1 MSVKTIKRISIA
13 ALFIVVLTAAFVTLQ
28 AGSGLAQKGV
38 VSPKGPAAQF
48 EWKEILGAFS
58 HPLAV
63 FILQMIVI
71 IAVCQVFSYLF
82 RKVGQP
88 AVIGEM
94 LAGIALG
101 PSLMGAIAPG
111 FSSFI
116 FPPASLGNLQMLAQ
130 VGLILFMFLIG
141 MELDMNLIKKKAAT
155 AVLISNAGIIVPYGL
170 GIGLAYFMY
179 KDYAPANVPFYAFA
193 LFIGIAMS
201 ITAFPVLA
209 RIIRERGISNT
220 KLGVIA
226 MTSAAADDVA
236 GWCLLALVIAISK
249 AGSLAT
255 SLYTMFAAVCYA
267 LIMLFAVR
275 PLLKKLSQQK
285 TEDKLIKRST
295 IALVFVVMLLSA
307 YTSEVI
313 GIHALFGAFLAGVC
327 MPAEWSFR
335 KLIIDKIED
344 VALVMLLP
352 LFFVFTG
359 LRTQVGLLNDPSLW
373 GMCGIIILVAIAGK
387 FGGSATVARISGES
401 AYTSLSIGAL
411 MNTRGLMELVILNIG
426 YDLGILTP
434 KVFTMMVLMAL
445 VTTFMTSPIM
455 SLLDK
460 VYKTKPE

>member
-1 MSVKTIKRISIA
+1 MSIKVVKRASIA
-13 ALFIVVLTAAFVTLQ
+13 ALFVTVLTAAFLALQ
-28 AGSGLAQKGV
+28 AGSGLAPKGV
-38 VSPKGPAAQF
+38 VSPRGPAAQF
-48 EWKEILGAFS
+48 EWKEILAAFS

-63 FILQMIVI
+63 FILQLVII
-71 IAVCQVFSYLF
+71 IAVSQLFAYLF
-82 RKVGQP
+82 RKMGQP

-111 FSSFI
+111 FSAFI
-116 FPPASLGNLQMLAQ
+116 FPAASLGNLQMLAQ
-130 VGLILFMFLIG
+130 VGLILFMFLVG
-141 MELDMNLIKKKAAT
+141 MELDMNLVKKKAAT

-209 RIIRERGISNT
+209 RIIRERGIGST

-226 MTSAAADDVA
+226 MTSAAANDVA
-236 GWCLLALVIAISK
+236 GWFLLALVIAIAK
-249 AGSLAT
+249 AGSLGT
-255 SLYTMFAAVCYA
+255 SLYTLIAAACYA
-267 LIMLFAVR
+267 LVMFFIVR

-285 TEDKLIKRST
+285 TEDRLLKRST
-295 IALVFVVMLLSA
+295 IALVFVVLLLSS
-307 YTSEVI
+307 YCSEVI
-313 GIHALFGAFLAGVC
+313 GIHALFGAFIAGVC

-359 LRTQVGLLNDPSLW
+359 LRTQIGLLNDPSLW
-373 GMCGIIILVAIAGK
+373 GMCAVIILVAIAGK
-387 FGGSATVARISGES
+387 FGGSAIVARISGES
-401 AYTSLSIGAL
+401 THTSLSIGAL

-426 YDLGILTP
+426 YDLGILTLQ
-434 KVFTMMVLMAL
+434 VFTMMVLMAL

-455 SLLDK
+455 SLLDR
-460 VYKTKPE
+460 VYKRKPE

>member
-1 MSVKTIKRISIA
+1 MSIKPIKKVSIA
-13 ALFIVVLTAAFVTLQ
+13 AIFIAVLSIAFIVLQ
-28 AGSGLAQKGV
+28 AGSELGTKGAAV
-38 VSPKGPAAQF
+38 AKSGAAQF

-63 FILQMIVI
+63 FILQVIII
-71 IAVCQVFSYLF
+71 IAVCQVFAYAF
-82 RKVGQP
+82 RKMGQP

-94 LAGIALG
+94 VAGIALG
-101 PSLMGAIAPG
+101 PSLLGAVAPN
-111 FSSFI
+111 FSAFI
-116 FPPASLGNLQMLAQ
+116 FPVTSLGNLQLVAQ

-141 MELDMNLIKKKAAT
+141 MELDMNLVKKKAGT

-179 KDYAPANVPFYAFA
+179 KDYAPEHVPFYAFA

-209 RIIRERGISNT
+209 RIIRERGITNT

-236 GWCLLALVIAISK
+236 GWCLLALVIAVAK

-255 SLYTMFAAVCYA
+255 SLYTIIAAVCYA
-267 LIMLFAVR
+267 LIMLMVVR
-275 PLLKKLSQQK
+275 PLLRKLSQQK

-359 LRTQVGLLNDPSLW
+359 LRTQVGLLNDPALW
-373 GMCGIIILVAIAGK
+373 GMCAVIIIVAIAGK
-387 FGGSATVARISGES
+387 FGGSAAVARISGES
-401 AYTSLSIGAL
+401 GYTSLSIGAL

-434 KVFTMMVLMAL
+434 KVFTMMVLMAI
-445 VTTFMTSPIM
+445 VTTFMTSPIL
-455 SLLDK
+455 SLLER
-460 VYKTKPE
+460 VYKRKPE